1 MKAQTII
8 EASDIHELKTLGSYH
23 KVKKSIEG
31 ELGNKLGVTG
41 WKSLFEKIKSLKEII
56 ANNKEYLLAIL
67 NKKTFK
73 ESKAEISKILN
84 LDINARSWSEL
95 EKKTNLIINV
105 FCSGGLDPYEYYE
118 KTKLKKFRNSS
129 KLEGIDI
136 EFPDENTTL
145 ESVLAKYRR

>member
-1 MKAQTII
+1 MKAQTIL

-73 ESKAEISKILN
+73 ESKAEIF
-84 LDINARSWSEL
+84 
-95 EKKTNLIINV
+95 LIISNYL
-105 FCSGGLDPYEYYE
+105 F
-118 KTKLKKFRNSS
+118 
-129 KLEGIDI
+129 
-136 EFPDENTTL
+136 
-145 ESVLAKYRR
+145 